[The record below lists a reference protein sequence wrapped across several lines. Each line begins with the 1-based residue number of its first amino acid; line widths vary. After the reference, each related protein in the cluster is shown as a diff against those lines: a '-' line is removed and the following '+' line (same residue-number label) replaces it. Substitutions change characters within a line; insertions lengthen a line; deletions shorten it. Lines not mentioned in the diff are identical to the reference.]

1 MAADLAGFAVP
12 QLQGWIPSSTHL
24 NLVLAIAV
32 TSAYSNECKWRGE
45 MFRVIWLSIRVAFM
59 LAVVMFAAALL
70 RDVFTELK
78 SRGVMRG

>member
-1 MAADLAGFAVP
+1 
-12 QLQGWIPSSTHL
+12 
-24 NLVLAIAV
+24 
-32 TSAYSNECKWRGE
+32 

-70 RDVFTELK
+70 RDVFSELK